1 MNKPECKTYAD
12 GTKIWLVNGERH
24 REDGPACEW
33 AFGTTEWYIKGKHHR
48 EDGPAVESQDG
59 TRGWFLHGERHR
71 EDGPALEY
79 ASGHKQWHLN
89 GEEVDPEIIVDLW
102 LARGVFCYYNEQDQ
116 SLNFGEQH
124 EGE

>member
-1 MNKPECKTYAD
+1 MNKPKCKTYAD
-12 GTKIWLVNGERH
+12 GTKIWLLNGERH

-102 LARGVFCYYNEQDQ
+102 LARGVFCYYDEQDQ
-116 SLNFGEQH
+116 ELKFQ
-124 EGE
+124 